1 VVVGLDADLV
11 SPNPIYAAGNV
22 MIIFS
27 RLVLPSLLCTA
38 FLVLALGASLAI
50 GGLGNAHSI
59 FGLGFTAVGGLSGR
73 DAVRIFMGYST
84 FAGIWVD
91 GSSAPTIAANG
102 LATRVLDAIL
112 AKQTRSKK
120 HTRDHR

>member
-1 VVVGLDADLV
+1 MASRQDLSEWVVGLDADLV
-11 SPNPIYAAGNV
+11 SANPIYAAGNF

-73 DAVRIFMGYST
+73 YPVRILVGGST
-84 FAGIWVD
+84 SACIWVD
-91 GSSAPTIAANG
+91 GSGGPTIPANG
-102 LATRVLDAIL
+102 LTPRIFYAIL
-112 AKQTRSKK
+112 PKQT
-120 HTRDHR
+120 